1 MTRAPSPWTNP
12 PEHRERRGARP
23 ARRSRGRMAARSR
36 RRAAWLLPTVILA
49 SLGVVPQPASGQD
62 GIVPDLPVRELTL
75 DNGLRLLILPR
86 PSAPTVAF
94 VVEYAVGG
102 VNETLGS
109 TGTAHLLEHMLFKGT
124 TTVGTR
130 DVEAELDLFARMD
143 AAHDSLLAESST
155 PAPDTARLG
164 ALRERVATYEG
175 QAQTPVVSNEF
186 SRILTRNGA
195 RNLNATTSSEA
206 TTYFVELPA
215 NRAKLW
221 FLLES
226 DRARNPVSREFYTE
240 RDVVMEE
247 RRTRV
252 DTNPGGLLHE
262 VHLATA
268 FLMHPYGVPVVGY
281 MSDLERLSRRDVEE
295 YHQRYYGARNAVVA
309 IVGDVV
315 PDSIAAWARDY
326 LGGIRPGAPP
336 PPVLAVE
343 PPQRGERRVELVMDA
358 EPQLRVGWHTVSGHH
373 PDSPALTMLASVLS
387 GRRTSRL
394 YRRLVTQDR
403 LAAAVTA
410 STVPGSRFAGQFVIH
425 VTPRAPGTPAEIE
438 AALYEEIERLALE
451 PPEQR
456 ELQRVRN
463 QLVASGVRRLQSNLG
478 LALQLA
484 GSVTRFGNWQ
494 TTFERTAL
502 LYDVQPADV
511 QRVVQT
517 YFTRDNR
524 TVATLVKRTGDTDP

>member
-1 MTRAPSPWTNP
+1 MTRQHPAKRS
-12 PEHRERRGARP
+12 RFDR
-23 ARRSRGRMAARSR
+23 ARRFRTGA
-36 RRAAWLLPTVILA
+36 ILA
-49 SLGVVPQPASGQD
+49 AAGLVSLAAGPREASGQD
-62 GIVPDLPVRELTL
+62 GIVPELSVRELTL
-75 DNGLRLLILPR
+75 ENGLRVLIVPR

-124 TTVGTR
+124 STVGTR
-130 DVEAELDLFARMD
+130 DVEAERRLFARMD
-143 AAHDSLLAESST
+143 ATHDSLLSASSA
-155 PAPDTARLG
+155 PAPDTARLR
-164 ALRERVATYEG
+164 ALGNRVRSYEG
-175 QAQTPVVSNEF
+175 QAQSPVVSNEF

-195 RNLNATTSSEA
+195 RSLNATTASEA

-226 DRARNPVSREFYTE
+226 DRARNPVFREFYTE

-268 FLMHPYGVPVVGY
+268 FLMHPYGVPVVGH

-295 YHQRYYGARNAVVA
+295 YHRRYYGARNAVVA
-309 IVGDVV
+309 IVGDVA

-326 LGGIRPGAPP
+326 LGGIRSGDPP

-358 EPQLRVGWHTVSGHH
+358 EPQLRVGWHTVSEHH
-373 PDSPALTMLASVLS
+373 PDSPALAMLASILA

-394 YRRLVTQDR
+394 HRRLVTRDR
-403 LAAAVTA
+403 LAATVTA
-410 STVPGSRFAGQFVIH
+410 STLPGSRYPRQFVVH
-425 VTPRAPGTPAEIE
+425 VTPRAPHTPAQIE

-484 GSVTRFGNWQ
+484 SSVTRFGNWR
-494 TTFERTAL
+494 TTFDGTAR
-502 LYDVQPADV
+502 LYEVQPADV
-511 QRVVQT
+511 QRVVRT

-524 TVATLVKRTGDTDP
+524 TVATLVKRAGGTDP

>member
-1 MTRAPSPWTNP
+1 MTRQRPT
-12 PEHRERRGARP
+12 RRGRFDR
-23 ARRSRGRMAARSR
+23 ARRSREWAVSFLAA
-36 RRAAWLLPTVILA
+36 ALVA
-49 SLGVVPQPASGQD
+49 SLALGPRRASGQD
-62 GIVPDLPVRELTL
+62 GIIPDLPVRELTL

-130 DVEAELDLFARMD
+130 DVESEVRLFARMD
-143 AAHDSLLAESST
+143 ATHDSLLAESSAT
-155 PAPDTARLG
+155 TPDTARLRT
-164 ALRERVATYEG
+164 LESRVEVYEN

-186 SRILTRNGA
+186 SRILTRHGA
-195 RNLNATTSSEA
+195 RSLNATTTSEA

-226 DRARNPVSREFYTE
+226 DRAHNPVFREFYTE

-281 MSDLERLSRRDVEE
+281 MSDLERLSRHHVEE
-295 YHQRYYGARNAVVA
+295 YHRRYYGARNAVVA
-309 IVGDVV
+309 IVGDVAA
-315 PDSIAAWARDY
+315 DSIAAWAQEY
-326 LGGIRPGAPP
+326 LGDIRPGDPP

-343 PPQRGERRVELVMDA
+343 PAQQGERRVELVMNA
-358 EPQLRVGWHTVSGHH
+358 EPQLRVGWHTVSEHH
-373 PDSPALTMLASVLS
+373 PDSPALTMLASVLA

-403 LAAAVTA
+403 LAATVTA
-410 STVPGSRFAGQFVIH
+410 STLPGSRFPRQFVVH
-425 VTPRAPGTPAEIE
+425 VTPRAPSTPAQIE
-438 AALYEEIERLALE
+438 AALYEEIERLSLE

-484 GSVTRFGNWQ
+484 SSATRFGNWQ
-494 TTFERTAL
+494 ATFERTAQ

-511 QRVVQT
+511 QRVVRT
-517 YFTRDNR
+517 YFTRENR
-524 TVATLVKRTGDTDP
+524 TVATLVKQAEGSDP

>member
-1 MTRAPSPWTNP
+1 MRAARLHGRTGRVAAAALLAALVSP
-12 PEHRERRGARP
+12 PER
-23 ARRSRGRMAARSR
+23 
-36 RRAAWLLPTVILA
+36 
-49 SLGVVPQPASGQD
+49 ASGQD

-75 DNGLRLLILPR
+75 DNGLRLLVLPR

-130 DVEAELDLFARMD
+130 DADAELELFARMD
-143 AAHDSLLAESST
+143 AAHDSLLAESS
-155 PAPDTARLG
+155 APVPDSGRLR
-164 ALRERVATYEG
+164 ALRERVEMYES
-175 QAQTPVVSNEF
+175 QAQSPVVSNEF

-226 DRARNPVSREFYTE
+226 DRAHNPVFREFYTE

-281 MSDLERLSRRDVEE
+281 MSDLERLSRRDVEA
-295 YHQRYYGARNAVVA
+295 YHRRYYGARNAVVA
-309 IVGDVV
+309 IVGAVE
-315 PDSIAAWARDY
+315 PDSIATWARDY
-326 LGGIRPGAPP
+326 LGDIRSGDPP

-358 EPQLRVGWHTVSGHH
+358 EPQLRVGWHTVSEHH
-373 PDSPALTMLASVLS
+373 PDSPALTMLASVLA

-394 YRRLVTQDR
+394 YRRLVTGDR
-403 LAAAVTA
+403 LAASVTA
-410 STVPGSRFAGQFVIH
+410 TTVPGSRFPGQFVVH
-425 VTPRAPGTPAEIE
+425 VTPRAPSTPARIE
-438 AALYEEIERLALE
+438 AALYEELERLALE

-484 GSVTRFGNWQ
+484 SSVTRFGNWRA
-494 TTFERTAL
+494 TFERTEL
-502 LYDVQPADV
+502 LHEVQPADV

-517 YFTRDNR
+517 YFTRENR
-524 TVATLVKRTGDTDP
+524 TVATLVKRAEAPVP

>member
-1 MTRAPSPWTNP
+1 MTRL
-12 PEHRERRGARP
+12 RP
-23 ARRSRGRMAARSR
+23 AAR
-36 RRAAWLLPTVILA
+36 RRRRRRLHRDRHFHLRGTSALALAAVA
-49 SLGVVPQPASGQD
+49 SLGAVVPPASAQD
-62 GIVPDLPVRELTL
+62 GLVPDLPVRELTL
-75 DNGLRLLILPR
+75 ENGLRLLVLPR
-86 PSAPTVAF
+86 SSAPTVAF

-130 DVEAELDLFARMD
+130 DLETELRLFGRMD
-143 AAHDSLLAESST
+143 ATHDSLLAEISA
-155 PAPDTARLG
+155 PAPDTARVR
-164 ALRERVATYEG
+164 ALESRIETYG
-175 QAQTPVVSNEF
+175 GLAQTPVVSSEF

-195 RNLNATTSSEA
+195 RNLNATTTSEA

-215 NRAKLW
+215 NRARLW

-226 DRARNPVSREFYTE
+226 DRAHNPVFREFYTE

-247 RRTRV
+247 RRMRV

-268 FLMHPYGVPVVGY
+268 FHMHPYGVPVVGY
-281 MSDLERLSRRDVEE
+281 MSDLEQLSRRDVEE
-295 YHQRYYGARNAVVA
+295 YHRRYYGARNAVVA
-309 IVGDVV
+309 IVGDVEV
-315 PDSIAAWARDY
+315 DSIAKWAEDY
-326 LGGIRPGAPP
+326 LADIRPGDAPR
-336 PPVLAVE
+336 PVLAVE

-358 EPQLRVGWHTVSGHH
+358 EPQLRVGWHTVSGRH
-373 PDSPALTMLASVLS
+373 PDSPALTMLASVLA

-403 LAAAVTA
+403 LAASVTA
-410 STVPGSRFAGQFVIH
+410 STVPGSRFPGQFVVQ
-425 VTPRAPGTPAEIE
+425 VTPRAPATPAEIE
-438 AALYEEIERLALE
+438 AALYEEIERLAAD
-451 PPEQR
+451 PPRQN

-484 GSVTRFGNWQ
+484 GSVTRFGRWQ
-494 TTFERTAL
+494 NTFERTAE
-502 LYDVQPADV
+502 LYEVQPADV
-511 QRVVQT
+511 RRVVRT
-517 YFTRDNR
+517 YLTPENR
-524 TVATLVKRTGDTDP
+524 TVATLVKRTEAREP

>member
-1 MTRAPSPWTNP
+1 M
-12 PEHRERRGARP
+12 
-23 ARRSRGRMAARSR
+23 
-36 RRAAWLLPTVILA
+36 
-49 SLGVVPQPASGQD
+49 
-62 GIVPDLPVRELTL
+62 
-75 DNGLRLLILPR
+75 
-86 PSAPTVAF
+86 
-94 VVEYAVGG
+94 
-102 VNETLGS
+102 
-109 TGTAHLLEHMLFKGT
+109 
-124 TTVGTR
+124 
-130 DVEAELDLFARMD
+130 
-143 AAHDSLLAESST
+143 
-155 PAPDTARLG
+155 
-164 ALRERVATYEG
+164 
-175 QAQTPVVSNEF
+175 VSNEF

-215 NRAKLW
+215 NRARMW

-226 DRARNPVSREFYTE
+226 DRAHNPVFREFYTE

-281 MSDLERLSRRDVEE
+281 MSDLERLSRHDVEE
-295 YHQRYYGARNAVVA
+295 YHRRYYGARNAVVA

-326 LGGIRPGAPP
+326 LGDIRPGDPP

-403 LAAAVTA
+403 LAASVTA
-410 STVPGSRFAGQFVIH
+410 STVPGSRFPGQFIVH
-425 VTPRAPGTPAEIE
+425 VTPRAPSTPAQIE
-438 AALYEEIERLALE
+438 AALYEELERLALE

-484 GSVTRFGNWQ
+484 GSVTLHGDWR

>member
-1 MTRAPSPWTNP
+1 MTSILRMNRPD
-12 PEHRERRGARP
+12 RRDQKHAGLAGRLEGRI
-23 ARRSRGRMAARSR
+23 AASLRGWAAS
-36 RRAAWLLPTVILA
+36 AFAVAVLA
-49 SLGVVPQPASGQD
+49 SLTSTPRQASGQD
-62 GIVPDLPVRELTL
+62 GIVPDLPVQELTL

-102 VNETLGS
+102 VNETLGA

-130 DVEAELDLFARMD
+130 DVEAEFDLFPRMD
-143 AAHDSLLAESST
+143 AAHDSLLVESSAT
-155 PAPDTARLG
+155 APDTARIR
-164 ALRERVATYEG
+164 ALRERVQAYEN

-215 NRAKLW
+215 NRARMW

-226 DRARNPVSREFYTE
+226 DRAHNPVFREFYTE

-295 YHQRYYGARNAVVA
+295 YHRRYYGALNAVVA
-309 IVGDVV
+309 IVGDVE
-315 PDSIAAWARDY
+315 PDSIAVWARDY
-326 LGGIRPGAPP
+326 LGDIRPGDPP

-373 PDSPALTMLASVLS
+373 PDSPALTMLASVLA

-410 STVPGSRFAGQFVIH
+410 STVPGSRFPGQFVVH
-425 VTPRAPGTPAEIE
+425 VTPRAPSTPARIE

-484 GSVTRFGNWQ
+484 GSVTRYGDWR
-494 TTFERTAL
+494 TTFERTAR

-524 TVATLVKRTGDTDP
+524 TVATLVKRTGETDP

>member
-1 MTRAPSPWTNP
+1 MNV
-12 PEHRERRGARP
+12 
-23 ARRSRGRMAARSR
+23 GRLSR
-36 RRAAWLLPTVILA
+36 RPRSDRPRPLCARLACALAFAASPLFAAL
-49 SLGVVPQPASGQD
+49 PQPSAGQD
-62 GIVPDLPVRELTL
+62 SIIPALPVREMIL

-130 DVEAELDLFARMD
+130 DVESELRRFEPMD
-143 AAHDSLLAESST
+143 AAHDSLVAESAAAS
-155 PAPDTARLG
+155 PDTARMRV
-164 ALRERVATYEG
+164 LRSRVEAYEG
-175 QAQTPVVSNEF
+175 MAQDAVVSNEF

-195 RNLNATTSSEA
+195 RSLNATTSSEA

-226 DRARNPVSREFYTE
+226 DRAHNPVFREFYTE

-247 RRTRV
+247 RRMRV

-295 YHQRYYGARNAVVA
+295 YHRRYYGARNAVVS
-309 IVGDVV
+309 IVGDVEA
-315 PDSIAAWARDY
+315 DSVARWAEDY
-326 LGGIRPGAPP
+326 LAGIRPGDPP

-343 PPQRGERRVELVMDA
+343 PEQRGERRVELVMDA
-358 EPQLRVGWHTVSGHH
+358 EPQLRVGWHTVSEHH
-373 PDSPALTMLASVLS
+373 PDSPALIMLASVLA

-403 LAAAVTA
+403 LAASVTA
-410 STVPGSRFAGQFVIH
+410 TTVPGSRFPGQFVVH

-438 AALYEEIERLALE
+438 AALYEEIERLARE
-451 PPEQR
+451 PPQDR

-484 GSVTRFGNWQ
+484 ASVTRFGNWQ
-494 TTFERTAL
+494 ATFERTTR
-502 LYDVQPADV
+502 LYEVQPADV

-517 YFTRDNR
+517 YFTRENR
-524 TVATLVKRTGDTDP
+524 TVATLVKREEGAQP